1 MVVVWTF
8 NASTKSYFCSVKNYL
23 VLLLLLFSFASRG
36 QSLDI
41 DIPKVST
48 PIKIDGV
55 LDEDVWS
62 SMSVYAD
69 QFQQYFP
76 ADSVKAVQQT
86 KIKMAFDDKNLYVA
100 IECLSDGN
108 EYVIPTLKRDFRAG
122 GNDNITLLIDPFS
135 DGANAFMFGTNP
147 AGVQREGLISQG
159 GTTLRGFTT
168 SWDNKWWCKTQIL
181 DDRYVVEMAIP
192 FSTLRFNKNVR
203 QWKFNSYRF
212 DMISNERSCWAP
224 IPRNQWIFNLGY
236 MGNMNFQE
244 DITADGSKVSLIP
257 FTIASYEKDAENG
270 LPSKFSYNVGGDA
283 KFAITSGL
291 NLDLTVNPDFSQV
304 EVDRQVTNLSRF
316 EISFPE
322 RRQFFLENADLFGS
336 FGFQSINPFFSRRIG
351 IVQDTASDSNIQNTI
366 YGGARLSG
374 KLNNNWR
381 VGLLSMVTQADDKAA
396 QPDVNYSVAALQRKI
411 GTRSN
416 IGAILVNRQ
425 SLKSSSTD
433 AIDRYNRVVGLDY
446 NLATS
451 NNLWAGKTFV
461 HRSFDVDQS
470 SDALAHGFELN
481 YNKRRFLASWQ
492 HEYVGEGYNA
502 QMGFIRRTDYFKIMP
517 DFRLFFYPSG
527 AINRATLFFNYRQF
541 WKPGLGDTD
550 LDMAVGTSLEF
561 TNNNRLNVELQRKY
575 IYLFGDFDPTGT
587 DSEPLLEG
595 TDYVYYA
602 LVANYN
608 SDNSKLLS
616 TRFRPYIGQY
626 FNGMRYGASGS
637 VNYRVEP
644 YGQVAFS
651 YNYNLFDMPYLDE
664 HKSTLLLGP
673 RFDFS
678 FSKEVFLTA
687 FFQYNSQSQNTN
699 INTRLQWRF
708 APASDFFLVYA
719 DNYFSGNPADPA
731 DRFAFDLRNRS
742 IVAKVTYWLNM

>member
-1 MVVVWTF
+1 M
-8 NASTKSYFCSVKNYL
+8 
-23 VLLLLLFSFASRG
+23 
-36 QSLDI
+36 
-41 DIPKVST
+41 
-48 PIKIDGV
+48 IDGV

-62 SMSVYAD
+62 SIEVYAD

-76 ADSVKAVQQT
+76 TDSVKAEQQT
-86 KIKMAFDDKNLYVA
+86 IIKMAFDDNNLYIG

-108 EYVIPTLKRDFRAG
+108 DYVIPALKRDFRAG

-159 GTTLRGFTT
+159 GTTLDGFTT
-168 SWDNKWWCKTQIL
+168 SWDNKWKCETKIL
-181 DDRYVVEMAIP
+181 EDRYVVEMAIP
-192 FSTLRFNKNVR
+192 FSTLRFNKDVR

-212 DMISNERSCWAP
+212 DMISNERSTWAP

-244 DITADGSKVSLIP
+244 DITAEGSKVSLIP
-257 FTIASYEKDAENG
+257 YTIASYEKDAENG
-270 LPSKFSYNVGGDA
+270 LPSNFKYNFGGDA

-291 NLDLTVNPDFSQV
+291 NLDVTANPDFSQV

-336 FGFQSINPFFSRRIG
+336 FGFRSINPFFSRRIG
-351 IVQDTASDSNIQNTI
+351 IVQDTATDTNIQNTI

-381 VGLLSMVTQADDKAA
+381 VGLLSMVTQADDNAA
-396 QPDVNYSVAALQRKI
+396 QPDVNYSVATVQRKI
-411 GTRSN
+411 GDRSN
-416 IGAILVNRQ
+416 IGAIFVNRQ
-425 SLKSSSTD
+425 SLKSQPTD
-433 AIDRYNRVVGLDY
+433 AIDRFNRVVGLDY

-451 NNLWAGKTFV
+451 SNLWAGKTFV
-461 HRSFDVDQS
+461 HRSFDIDQS
-470 SDALAHGFELN
+470 KDAFAHGLELN

-492 HEYVGEGYNA
+492 HEYVGDGYNA
-502 QMGFIRRTDYFKIMP
+502 QMGFVRRTDYFKIMP
-517 DFRLFFYPSG
+517 DFRVFFYPTG
-527 AINRATLFFNYRQF
+527 AIT
-541 WKPGLGDTD
+541 G
-550 LDMAVGTSLEF
+550 LEF
-561 TNNNRLNVELQRKY
+561 ANNSRLNVELQRKY

-587 DSEPLLEG
+587 SSEPLLEG
-595 TDYVYYA
+595 TDYTYYA
-602 LVANYN
+602 FVASY
-608 SDNSKLLS
+608 S
-616 TRFRPYIGQY
+616 
-626 FNGMRYGASGS
+626 
-637 VNYRVEP
+637 
-644 YGQVAFS
+644 GQVALS
-651 YNYNLFDMPYLDE
+651 YNYNQFDMPHLDE
-664 HKSTLLLGP
+664 NKSTFLLGP

-678 FSKEVFLTA
+678 FSKELFLTA
-687 FFQYNSQSQNTN
+687 FFQYNSQSENTN

-719 DNYFSGNPADPA
+719 DNYFSGNPDDPA